1 MNRLPFLVPILL
13 LLFVSTFAEAA
24 PRRRTVRAPAVPDL
38 SPEAWLRLHAF
49 PIQTTNLVPSTIDLE
64 PLRAIVG
71 GADIVA
77 LAEATHGTHE
87 FHTIRIRMID
97 YLVRELGFD
106 VVIMEAPFPLLNRVN
121 EYVRGGTES
130 PQSIIDHAF
139 DLFFVAGADL
149 ALNVAGIR

>member
-1 MNRLPFLVPILL
+1 MKRLPFLVPILL

-71 GADIVA
+71 DADIVA
-77 LAEATHGTHE
+77 FGPWHEHAEEDMA
-87 FHTIRIRMID
+87 M
-97 YLVRELGFD
+97 LK
-106 VVIMEAPFPLLNRVN
+106 
-121 EYVRGGTES
+121 ES
-130 PQSIIDHAF
+130 
-139 DLFFVAGADL
+139 GY
-149 ALNVAGIR
+149 